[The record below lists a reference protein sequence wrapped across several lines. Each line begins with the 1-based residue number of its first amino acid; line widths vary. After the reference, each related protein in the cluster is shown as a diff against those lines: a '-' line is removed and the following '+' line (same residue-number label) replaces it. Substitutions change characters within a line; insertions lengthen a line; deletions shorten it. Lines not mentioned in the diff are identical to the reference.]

1 MPVYSV
7 TLRKL
12 SLTERD
18 ALPALY
24 VGGRLAAVWRLG
36 TDVTFLPEGGD
47 AACFV
52 RIIPR

>member
-1 MPVYSV
+1 MKRTELPRAEALCARYLDKNRPV
-7 TLRKL
+7 
-12 SLTERD
+12 
-18 ALPALY
+18 
-24 VGGRLAAVWRLG
+24 LAAVWRLG